1 MADQLQQWLFSSDP
15 LQDLDS
21 SLQPSGDVHDELLDD
36 IDGKYT
42 FGKFEGNPC
51 IGY

>member
-21 SLQPSGDVHDELLDD
+21 SLQQSGEGQDELLDD
-36 IDGKYT
+36 IDGKYI
-42 FGKFEGNPC
+42 FL
-51 IGY
+51 